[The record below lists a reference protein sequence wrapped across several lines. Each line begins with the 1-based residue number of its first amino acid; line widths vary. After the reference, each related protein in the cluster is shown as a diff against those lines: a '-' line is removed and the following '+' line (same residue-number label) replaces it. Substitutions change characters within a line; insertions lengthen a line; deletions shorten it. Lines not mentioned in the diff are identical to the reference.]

1 MGFPKGFYWGAAT
14 AAYQIEGAAYEDGKG
29 ESIWDICSS
38 RDGFIKTGDNA
49 DLACDHYHKYRED
62 VGLMREIG
70 LNSYRFSISW
80 PRILPDGVGEINQ
93 KGLDFYDRL
102 VDTLLANKIEPFV
115 TLYHWDLPYAL
126 YKRGGWLNRECADWF
141 AEYTRI
147 VADRLSD
154 RVTKWLTINE
164 PQCAAGVSY
173 YEGNHAPGLK
183 LSHRE
188 VLEVSHNMLL
198 AHGKSVMALRAA
210 AKSKPDIGFAPVGVI
225 RVPASEYDVEAARR
239 AMFSITEKNHWNN
252 TWWMDPVFF
261 GQYPEDGLKV
271 FEQDLP
277 KIQAGDMEIIHQPL
291 DFFAANMYHGTP
303 VKAVG
308 ENGFEIV
315 PYDPGYPQSKMN
327 WYIVPDALYWG
338 PKFFH
343 ERYGKPILVTENGT
357 ACHDWVSLDGKVH
370 DPQRIDYL
378 HRYLRQFRRAND
390 EGIPCMGYFCWSLL
404 DNFEWREGFSQRFG
418 LTYVNYQ
425 TQKRILKDS
434 AYWYRDIIKQNGE
447 NL

>member
-14 AAYQIEGAAYEDGKG
+14 AAYQIEGAAKEDGKG
-29 ESIWDICSS
+29 DSIWDICSN
-38 RDGFIKTGDNA
+38 RDGFIKTGDSA

-62 VGLMREIG
+62 VSLMREIG

-80 PRILPDGVGEINQ
+80 PRILPDGTGAVNQ
-93 KGLDFYDRL
+93 NGLDFYDRL
-102 VDTLLANKIEPFV
+102 VDTLLANHIEPFV
-115 TLYHWDLPYAL
+115 TLYHWDLPYEL

-141 AEYTRI
+141 AEYTGI

-173 YEGNHAPGLK
+173 YEGNLAPGLK

-210 AKSKPDIGFAPVGVI
+210 AKSKPEIGFAPVGVI
-225 RVPASEYDVEAARR
+225 RVPASEYDIDAARR

-252 TWWMDPVFF
+252 TWWMDPVFW
-261 GQYPEDGLKV
+261 GRYPEDGLCI
-271 FEQDLP
+271 FEEDLP
-277 KIQAGDMEIIHQPL
+277 DIKPGDMEMIHQPL

-303 VKAVG
+303 VKATG
-308 ENGFEIV
+308 ENAFETV
-315 PYDPGYPQSKMN
+315 PYGSGYPQSRMN

-338 PKFFH
+338 PKFFY

-357 ACHDWVSLDGKVH
+357 SCHDWVSLDGKVH
-370 DPQRIDYL
+370 DPQRIDYM
-378 HRYLRQFRRAND
+378 HRYLKQFQRACD
-390 EGIPCMGYFCWSLL
+390 EGIPCMGYMYWSLM

-434 AYWYRDIIKQNGE
+434 AYWYRDVIKHNGE